1 MSLLEVGNAA
11 ALAVAATWLARLTLL
26 PAQAVRVRNA
36 FLMQRRSPEAFAWTP
51 SNVPADFRV
60 EHRRAPAVID
70 EAVAVAK
77 VRAAGADWEQALA
90 LVTMLVRHWTR
101 IGPIRSDLTRTY
113 AMIVA
118 GVGYCSDY
126 VRVYLAA
133 ASAIGL
139 FCRQWAFSF
148 DGFGGH
154 GHTCIEIYDRQ
165 RGRWSFVDVFNNVYA
180 VLAGN
185 SEPLS
190 VLELR
195 SALLAKTPVEFRRAG
210 PGPLGWEHF
219 DKLLDY
225 YRRGADQ
232 WYLWWGNDVVT
243 RESAGFA
250 GALSPI
256 SARLSHRVSSAFYL
270 PPLVPVMT
278 AENEHA
284 MRRMERLRRQVVG
297 TLLVVIVLALLL
309 GLQIGL
315 GTLARGRP

>member
-1 MSLLEVGNAA
+1 MSSLEVGNAA

-36 FLMQRRSPEAFAWTP
+36 FLIQRRGPESFAWTP
-51 SNVPADFRV
+51 ENVPPDFRV
-60 EHRRAPAVID
+60 EHRPPPKVID

-77 VRAAGADWEQALA
+77 VRAASGDWEQALA
-90 LVTMLVRHWTR
+90 LVTMLVSHWTR

-113 AMIVA
+113 ALIVA

-154 GHTCIEIYDRQ
+154 GHTCVEIYDRQ
-165 RGRWSFVDVFNNVYA
+165 RGRWIFVDVFNNVYA

-185 SEPLS
+185 SEPIS
-190 VLELR
+190 VLQLR
-195 SALLAKTPVEFRRAG
+195 GALLAKIPVEFRRAG

-225 YRRGADQ
+225 YRRGASQ

-243 RESAGFA
+243 RESAGLA

-256 SARLSHRVSSAFYL
+256 SARLSHRVSSAFHL

-284 MRRMERLRRQVVG
+284 VRRMERLRRQVVG
-297 TLLVVIVLALLL
+297 TALVVLVLAVVLV
-309 GLQIGL
+309 LQIGL
-315 GTLARGRP
+315 GTLARGRT